1 VTAVSVFTR
10 QRSPPLPE
18 EREELPPRVRHHVMI
33 VGHTLVMAPPLGEGE
48 GEPPPPSKRETGV
61 AYPYPWVNI
70 PRACRAQGRVRCVSP
85 RTTTFL
91 SQPTRGPNGA
101 WFFVCLDVL
110 FCLVF
115 GTCLVVVV
123 LCGTPHTLR
132 ARRPRL
138 PWEVWLV
145 VCKWGNVLAH
155 APPPTHTHTPRR
167 GESLE

>member
-101 WFFVCLDVL
+101 WFFVCLDVCLSCLWYL
-110 FCLVF
+110 FGCCCPLR
-115 GTCLVVVV
+115 
-123 LCGTPHTLR
+123 HT
-132 ARRPRL
+132 
-138 PWEVWLV
+138 
-145 VCKWGNVLAH
+145 AH
-155 APPPTHTHTPRR
+155 ATRKKTEVTLGGVVGCVQVGKRACARPPAHTHPHPPTGGKP
-167 GESLE
+167 